1 MINVNGEPLQ
11 WFPDMTVRDAIRKKN
26 YVFPL
31 LVVRIDGRLVSREA
45 YDSARIPAG
54 ARVDIIHLISG
65 G

>member
-1 MINVNGEPLQ
+1 
-11 WFPDMTVRDAIRKKN
+11 MTVRDAIRKKN

-45 YDSARIPAG
+45 YDSARIPDG

>member
-31 LVVRIDGRLVSREA
+31 LVVRIDGRLVSRED
-45 YDSARIPAG
+45 YDSARIPDG